1 MNIEKRIDELTSK
14 INQWNHEYYVNDE
27 PSVPDVE
34 YDRHFRELLSLEH
47 SYPQFLKPGSP
58 TQRVGGTVVSELE
71 QVPHRVAMLSLDNAF
86 DQDEVFTQ
94 IRRIETLSGQSNL
107 MYC

>member
-47 SYPQFLKPGSP
+47 SYPQFLKPDSP

-94 IRRIETLSGQSNL
+94 IRRTYLGALIIP
-107 MYC
+107 